1 MLFNYFVVESPR
13 NYKHVTI
20 EQEPFVDYA
29 SLIDDYKHN
38 AKVLQN
44 VASNKKKFVCLNDN
58 LSHKDTKGLGPKKA
72 VLPGSLFGPSRRFPY
87 AQKEL

>member
-20 EQEPFVDYA
+20 EQEPFVDYL
-29 SLIDDYKHN
+29 SLEDDYKRN
-38 AKVLQN
+38 AVELQN

-58 LSHKDTKGLGPKKA
+58 LSHEDNKGLGLKN
-72 VLPGSLFGPSRRFPY
+72 LLGCFS
-87 AQKEL
+87 